1 MTIELVAI
9 DLDGTLLNEEHKINP
24 EVKKAIQSAK
34 QSGVKIV
41 ICTGRPFPGATAFLD
56 ELDLKGDDDYVITY
70 NGGLVQEVKSG
81 KAVVKHMMDHQDYV
95 TLQEAAL
102 NAGSHFHAIHNEGIF
117 TPNSDISE
125 YSVREAYMIGLPLFH
140 RKPDEMDPA
149 VIYNKMMMIDEESI
163 LEKAISRLPK
173 SLWEKYT
180 ILRSEPF
187 FLELLNKKA
196 SKGTAVKEL
205 AELLSIPQ
213 ESVMA
218 IGDGGNDLDMI
229 EWAGVGVAME
239 NARDEVKAVADHITV
254 SNKENGVA
262 KAIEKFVLS

>member
-9 DLDGTLLNEEHKINP
+9 DLDGTLLNEEHKISP
-24 EVKKAIQSAK
+24 QVKKAIQAVK
-34 QSGVKIV
+34 ETGVKIV
-41 ICTGRPFPGATAFLD
+41 ICTGRPFPGATDFLE
-56 ELDLKGDDDYVITY
+56 ELALKEEDDYVITY

-81 KAVVKHMMDHQDYV
+81 DVVVRHMMDHQDYL

-140 RKPDEMDPA
+140 RKPEEMDPS

-163 LEKAISRLPK
+163 LEKAIASLPQ
-173 SLWEKYT
+173 SLWDKYT

-218 IGDGGNDLDMI
+218 IGDGGNDIDMI
-229 EWAGVGVAME
+229 EWAGIGVAME
-239 NARDEVKAVADHITV
+239 NATKEVKAVADHITL
-254 SNKENGVA
+254 SNRENGVA
-262 KAIEKFVLS
+262 EALKKFIL